1 MLNSLICLKKYTDLL
16 LECLQGKA
24 DCPYAMYSDRT
35 LFDRRPKP
43 TATLFIGPQQMH
55 VNYFQLC
62 EMSQN
67 STFEG
72 VGVIF
77 GNLHK

>member
-24 DCPYAMYSDRT
+24 HCPYAMYSDRT

-62 EMSQN
+62 EMYQN
-67 STFEG
+67 SNLEG

-77 GNLHK
+77 GNFHK

>member
-24 DCPYAMYSDRT
+24 HCPCAMYSDRT

-43 TATLFIGPQQMH
+43 SATLFIGPQQII
-55 VNYFQLC
+55 F
-62 EMSQN
+62 N
-67 STFEG
+67 SVKCTK
-72 VGVIF
+72 IA
-77 GNLHK
+77 L